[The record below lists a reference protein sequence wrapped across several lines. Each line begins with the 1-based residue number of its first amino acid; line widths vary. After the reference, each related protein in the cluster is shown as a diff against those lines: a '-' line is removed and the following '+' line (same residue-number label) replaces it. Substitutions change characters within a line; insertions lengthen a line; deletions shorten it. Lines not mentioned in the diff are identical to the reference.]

1 MGGKMKEKSRVMLEL
16 VLVFDNDYDVYQIS
30 NKLGITCDKCKNKS
44 ETRINPLTNQQNPGY
59 WELKTGYITSD
70 NFKTIEDLLFDR
82 IRSKIDKIKEV
93 LSKGNGEAL
102 FWIVPT
108 VRNKEFPDVSISRE
122 FIQIAAQLNAR
133 IDFDVYL

>member
-1 MGGKMKEKSRVMLEL
+1 MINVK
-16 VLVFDNDYDVYQIS
+16 Q
-30 NKLGITCDKCKNKS
+30 S

-102 FWIVPT
+102 FWIVPS

-122 FIQIAAQLNAR
+122 FIQIAAQLMHELISTCICRNNEGRNNLFRPSLLLKAWTIGKTLYWDR
-133 IDFDVYL
+133 